1 MRASAGS
8 IFSRF
13 FRWVSPDSAEPLSV
27 WEVLGEEYW
36 RGADPPRDP
45 EDCGDSEYAGALKDY
60 REKGKLWVD
69 AGRPDDGPAKADFQ
83 AAELAF
89 RKILIARLHT
99 GKRTALCFS
108 GGGIRSA
115 TFGLGLL
122 QGLAAHSW
130 SPKDP
135 AAPPRLLAGV
145 DYLSTVSGGGYLGGW
160 FSAWASR
167 HADGTAGVVRE
178 LAMAPDTGW
187 EPEPAPLR
195 HLRKFS
201 NYLNPQ
207 LGAFSADTWTL
218 VATVVRNIALNWL
231 VLLPLLAAVLVLP
244 RVFYTTIEQYPWI
257 PFGYLLYPAAA
268 LLVAGVAYMVID
280 LPSAGDARLPQARFV
295 FFGLTPLLLG
305 ALGLSLY
312 WAWLGFLQSEPGPAG
327 CVAYGVGIM
336 ALGVAAGLPY
346 AVWKY
351 REFHPAWAWKGLIF
365 SIVTGAVGGLFAYW
379 MTWLFTDPADGYL
392 YDDRLYAWLSVPALL
407 AIFALAQG
415 LLVAITSTMAEDEDR
430 EWWARSLAWLFIS
443 LVGYFA
449 FSGVVLM
456 TPVVADKLPAIKWQS
471 LATAAVGLLA
481 SGLGMKPDVSATKE
495 GKEAKKTGPPL
506 SISQLVTRYAP
517 QLAMP
522 VFLLLLVGL
531 VATLNEKASQQ
542 LTAWIQT
549 PPYWSPFSA
558 VAKPVAPLVELLLAA
573 LLAIPALIL
582 SRFIDANKF
591 SLHAMYRVR
600 LIRTFLGASNSQRKP
615 HPFTGFDPNDNVRMA
630 DLVPRPLHV
639 VNATLNLV
647 KGENLAWQQR
657 KAESFTSTKY
667 RTGSCRLG
675 YQESRLYGDRVSL
688 GGAIAISGAAANP
701 NMGYASS
708 PVLSM
713 IMMLF
718 NARLGVWRPNPGE
731 PGRGYWTKPG
741 PTFSVRP
748 FIDEAFGLTTDKNAW
763 VDLSDG
769 GHFDNLGLY
778 EMVLRRCAT
787 IIVVDG
793 SADPFF
799 HFDDLGN
806 AVRKIRIDLGI
817 PIEFPNGVSIAKEI
831 AAGSKHCA
839 LGQIVYS
846 AVDGQG
852 VEPGDLIYIKTSITG
867 NEPRDVL
874 NYAAQNPSFPHQ
886 PTSDQWFDE
895 SQFESYRRLGYHVVE
910 EIFQFRDD
918 VAFIGQFADALRS
931 YLRPGAAVPPPPQP

>member
-1 MRASAGS
+1 
-8 IFSRF
+8 
-13 FRWVSPDSAEPLSV
+13 
-27 WEVLGEEYW
+27 
-36 RGADPPRDP
+36 
-45 EDCGDSEYAGALKDY
+45 
-60 REKGKLWVD
+60 
-69 AGRPDDGPAKADFQ
+69 
-83 AAELAF
+83 
-89 RKILIARLHT
+89 
-99 GKRTALCFS
+99 
-108 GGGIRSA
+108 
-115 TFGLGLL
+115 
-122 QGLAAHSW
+122 
-130 SPKDP
+130 
-135 AAPPRLLAGV
+135 
-145 DYLSTVSGGGYLGGW
+145 
-160 FSAWASR
+160 
-167 HADGTAGVVRE
+167 
-178 LAMAPDTGW
+178 
-187 EPEPAPLR
+187 
-195 HLRKFS
+195 
-201 NYLNPQ
+201 
-207 LGAFSADTWTL
+207 
-218 VATVVRNIALNWL
+218 
-231 VLLPLLAAVLVLP
+231 
-244 RVFYTTIEQYPWI
+244 
-257 PFGYLLYPAAA
+257 
-268 LLVAGVAYMVID
+268 
-280 LPSAGDARLPQARFV
+280 
-295 FFGLTPLLLG
+295 
-305 ALGLSLY
+305 
-312 WAWLGFLQSEPGPAG
+312 
-327 CVAYGVGIM
+327 
-336 ALGVAAGLPY
+336 
-346 AVWKY
+346 
-351 REFHPAWAWKGLIF
+351 
-365 SIVTGAVGGLFAYW
+365 VGGLFSFW
-379 MTWLFTDPADGYL
+379 MTWRFTDPTTGDL
-392 YDDRLYAWLSVPALL
+392 YDDRLYAWLAVPALL

-415 LLVAITSTMAEDEDR
+415 LLVALTSTIAEDEDR

-443 LVGYFA
+443 LVCYFA

-456 TPVVADKLPAIKWQS
+456 TPVLADKLPAIKWQS
-471 LATAAVGLLA
+471 LATAAVGFLA

-495 GKEAKKTGPPL
+495 GKEAKKTGPPP

-531 VATLNEKASQQ
+531 MATFDEKASQK
-542 LTAWIQT
+542 LTVLIQS
-549 PPYWSPFSA
+549 PPSWSPFSA
-558 VAKPVAPLVELLLAA
+558 VAKPSAPLVELLLAA

-630 DLVPRPLHV
+630 DLPPKPLHV

-675 YQESRLYGDRVSL
+675 YQESRVYGDRVSL

-731 PGRGYWTKPG
+731 PGRGQWSRPG
-741 PTFSVRP
+741 PTYSVRP
-748 FIDEAFGLTTDKNAW
+748 FIDEAFGLTNDNNAW

-769 GHFDNLGLY
+769 GHFENLGLY

-793 SADPFF
+793 SADPDF

-852 VEPGDLIYIKTSITG
+852 VEPGHLIYIKTSITG

-910 EIFQFRDD
+910 EIFQFRKE
-918 VAFIGQFADALRS
+918 VATIGQFMKAVRS
-931 YLRPGAAVPPPPQP
+931 YVTQPAAAPPPPQP

>member
-1 MRASAGS
+1 
-8 IFSRF
+8 
-13 FRWVSPDSAEPLSV
+13 
-27 WEVLGEEYW
+27 
-36 RGADPPRDP
+36 
-45 EDCGDSEYAGALKDY
+45 
-60 REKGKLWVD
+60 
-69 AGRPDDGPAKADFQ
+69 
-83 AAELAF
+83 
-89 RKILIARLHT
+89 
-99 GKRTALCFS
+99 
-108 GGGIRSA
+108 
-115 TFGLGLL
+115 
-122 QGLAAHSW
+122 
-130 SPKDP
+130 
-135 AAPPRLLAGV
+135 
-145 DYLSTVSGGGYLGGW
+145 
-160 FSAWASR
+160 
-167 HADGTAGVVRE
+167 
-178 LAMAPDTGW
+178 
-187 EPEPAPLR
+187 
-195 HLRKFS
+195 
-201 NYLNPQ
+201 
-207 LGAFSADTWTL
+207 
-218 VATVVRNIALNWL
+218 
-231 VLLPLLAAVLVLP
+231 
-244 RVFYTTIEQYPWI
+244 
-257 PFGYLLYPAAA
+257 
-268 LLVAGVAYMVID
+268 
-280 LPSAGDARLPQARFV
+280 
-295 FFGLTPLLLG
+295 
-305 ALGLSLY
+305 
-312 WAWLGFLQSEPGPAG
+312 
-327 CVAYGVGIM
+327 
-336 ALGVAAGLPY
+336 
-346 AVWKY
+346 
-351 REFHPAWAWKGLIF
+351 
-365 SIVTGAVGGLFAYW
+365 
-379 MTWLFTDPADGYL
+379 
-392 YDDRLYAWLSVPALL
+392 
-407 AIFALAQG
+407 
-415 LLVAITSTMAEDEDR
+415 
-430 EWWARSLAWLFIS
+430 
-443 LVGYFA
+443 
-449 FSGVVLM
+449 M
-456 TPVVADKLPAIKWQS
+456 TPVLADKLPSIKWQS
-471 LATAAVGLLA
+471 LATAAVGFLA

-495 GKEAKKTGPPL
+495 GKESKKTGPPP
-506 SISQLVTRYAP
+506 SIAQLVTRYAP

-531 VATLNEKASQQ
+531 VATFNEKASQQ
-542 LTAWIQT
+542 LTALIRT
-549 PPYWSPFSA
+549 PPSWSPFPA
-558 VAKPVAPLVELLLAA
+558 VAEPVAPLVELLLAA

-731 PGRGYWTKPG
+731 PGRGYWSKPG

-748 FIDEAFGLTTDKNAW
+748 FIDEAFGLTNDKNAW

-769 GHFDNLGLY
+769 GHFENLGLY

-793 SADPFF
+793 SADPDF

-806 AVRKIRIDLGI
+806 AIRKIRIDLGV
-817 PIEFPNGVSIAKEI
+817 PIEFPNGVPIAREI

-839 LGQIVYS
+839 VGQIVYS

-852 VEPGDLIYIKTSITG
+852 VEPGHLIYIKTSITG

-910 EIFQFRDD
+910 EIFQFRSE
-918 VAFIGQFADALRS
+918 VATIGQFTKAVRS
-931 YLRPGAAVPPPPQP
+931 YVTPPAAAPQPPLP